1 MTERLVSG
9 DMQTDDSPNESG
21 IRPRLLDEYIGQETV
36 KENLSIALDAAKSR
50 GEPMDHVLLYGPPG
64 LGKTTLAH
72 IVAAEMGA
80 SIRVTAG
87 PAIERAG
94 DMASLLTQLQ
104 PGDVLFIDEIH
115 RLPRTVEELLYPA
128 LEDFS
133 LTWVMGK
140 GLSAQN
146 INLKIEPFT
155 LVGATTR
162 YAMLSAPLRDRFGT
176 VYRLD
181 YYDGTAME
189 AIVRRSARIMGVE
202 LDDQGAVELARRS
215 RGTPRVANRLLRRV
229 RDYAQVRAD
238 GRVTGEVAQQALAL
252 LGVDTLGLD
261 EIDHRVLKTIV
272 EKFDGGPVGLETIA
286 ASIGEESDTIM
297 DVYEPFLMQLGFLS
311 RTPRGRIATRLGYEH
326 VGVAYPARPASGD
339 AQSALWPGDAKP

>member
-9 DMQTDDSPNESG
+9 DIHADDSPNESG
-21 IRPRLLDEYIGQETV
+21 LRPRRLEDYVGQDKVKANLGIG
-36 KENLSIALDAAKSR
+36 LDAAKSR
-50 GEPMDHVLLYGPPG
+50 GEPLDHVLFYGPPG

-80 SIRVTAG
+80 SVRVTAG

-115 RLPRTVEELLYPA
+115 RLPRTVEEILYPA

-155 LVGATTR
+155 LIGATTR
-162 YAMLSAPLRDRFGT
+162 YALLSAPLRDRFGT

-181 YYDGTAME
+181 YYDGPAMLS
-189 AIVRRSARIMGVE
+189 IVQRSARIMGVE
-202 LDDQGAVELARRS
+202 LDDDGAHELARRS

-238 GRVTGEVAQQALAL
+238 GRVTGQVANQALAL
-252 LGVDTLGLD
+252 LEVDPLGLD

-286 ASIGEESDTIM
+286 ASVSEEPDTIM

-311 RTPRGRIATRLGYEH
+311 RTPRGRTATRLGYEH
-326 VGVAYPARPASGD
+326 LGIAYPARLASNE
-339 AQSALWPGDAKP
+339 AQAQMWPGSGTT

>member
-1 MTERLVSG
+1 MSERLVSG
-9 DMQTDDSPNESG
+9 DVLTDDSPNESG
-21 IRPRLLDEYIGQETV
+21 LRPRLLDDYIGQDRV
-36 KENLSIALDAAKSR
+36 KENLSIALDAAKGR

-104 PGDVLFIDEIH
+104 AGDVLFIDEIH
-115 RLPRTVEELLYPA
+115 RLPRVVEELLYPA

-155 LVGATTR
+155 LIGATTR

-181 YYDGTAME
+181 YYDGAAME
-189 AIVRRSARIMGVE
+189 SIVKRSARIMDVE
-202 LDDQGAVELARRS
+202 LDEQGASELARRS

-238 GRVTGEVAQQALAL
+238 GRITAEVANQALAL
-252 LGVDTLGLD
+252 LQVDPLGLD

-286 ASIGEESDTIM
+286 AAVGEESDTIM

-326 VGVAYPARPASGD
+326 LNVAYPARLASGD
-339 AQSALWPGDAKP
+339 AQAPLWPGDAKP